1 MNEIIVAAAIRV
13 DGILVE
19 GYAPYKVVLSVPRP
33 GRHHH
38 VGWFLGTHGVEH
50 HDQGFLTS
58 SGRFVDRYEAYAIA
72 EAAGQIL
79 VKTGSPRVPTL
90 YSEDLW

>member
-1 MNEIIVAAAIRV
+1 MTETVVAAAIRV
-13 DGILVE
+13 DGITVE

-38 VGWFLGTHGVEH
+38 VAWFLGTHAVEH

-58 SGRFVDRYEAYAIA
+58 TGRFVDRYEAYTIA
-72 EAAGQIL
+72 DAAGQIL
-79 VKTGSPRVPTL
+79 VKTGSTHVPAL
-90 YSEDLW
+90 FSEDVW

>member
-1 MNEIIVAAAIRV
+1 MTERIVSAAIRV

-19 GYAPYKVVLSVPRP
+19 GYAPYKITLSVPAP

-38 VGWFLGTHGVEH
+38 VAWFLATYGVDER
-50 HDQGFLTS
+50 DQGFLTS
-58 SGRFVDRYEAYAIA
+58 TGRFVDREEAVGIA
-72 EAAGQIL
+72 VASGQRL
-79 VKTGSPRVPTL
+79 RVTGSEGTL